1 MFCSGFQKNPVG
13 EYELR
18 LKGPVLYLVGPY
30 TISGRVL
37 ILPIQG
43 TGLSNMTL
51 SNPDILMRF
60 TGKSETRN
68 GKEYLTTDNL
78 KLTFD
83 ISRLRIHF
91 ENLYNGDKALGD
103 GTNQFLS
110 ENWQDVYKELKQ
122 LIFDAF
128 TLVVQNTIV
137 NVLHKVPYKELFA
150 AED

>member
-1 MFCSGFQKNPVG
+1 
-13 EYELR
+13 
-18 LKGPVLYLVGPY
+18 
-30 TISGRVL
+30 
-37 ILPIQG
+37 
-43 TGLSNMTL
+43 MTL